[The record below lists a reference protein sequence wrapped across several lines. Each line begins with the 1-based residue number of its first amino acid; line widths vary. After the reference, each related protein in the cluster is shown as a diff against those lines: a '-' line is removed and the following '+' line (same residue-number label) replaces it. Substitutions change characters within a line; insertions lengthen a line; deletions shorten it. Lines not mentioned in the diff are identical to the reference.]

1 MDKDIIIEDENNN
14 KDNKNK
20 ENSVDNQISKKN
32 DKDTKEI
39 KKEIKEDKKD
49 TIDEKIVIDME
60 EDKSSKDDN
69 KNAKSDVS
77 YKKKDNKNKSGNNT
91 GLVLIVSILLS
102 FVCGMIGAY
111 LICQT
116 VSVEQVVKN
125 ITTSELVENSIS
137 SSVDKVYGSTV
148 VVIASSKGKTISTGT
163 GFIYKKKDG
172 KAYIMTNNHV
182 IDGADSV
189 AVEFNDKNDT
199 IDASIVG
206 GDTYADIA
214 VLTIK
219 DDNYTSVEIGDVDS
233 LKLGDTIFTVG
244 SPMGVN
250 YKGTVTKGILSG
262 KERMVEVNLTG
273 STSDYYMKVLQIDAA
288 VNPGNSGGPLCD
300 VSGNVIGII
309 SLKIVKDEVEGMGFA
324 IPIEDALKY
333 ASLIEDGGEIARPYL
348 GISMLDLSEEYLLW
362 QNRIT
367 LPDGISEG
375 VAVVEVE
382 NGTPASKA
390 GLKKGDIITKI
401 NDEDT
406 GTLAEFRYEL
416 YKHDVGEKIKVTF
429 YRNGKEQSA
438 EVTLGKNPN
447 N

>member
-1 MDKDIIIEDENNN
+1 MDKDLLNDEEKNNN
-14 KDNKNK
+14 K
-20 ENSVDNQISKKN
+20 
-32 DKDTKEI
+32 
-39 KKEIKEDKKD
+39 
-49 TIDEKIVIDME
+49 
-60 EDKSSKDDN
+60 EDKSSNEERDKIDN
-69 KNAKSDVS
+69 KNDKKSSENKNVS
-77 YKKKDNKNKSGNNT
+77 DTDIEKKKEDGTTINEDKRKVNLDDTIVIEKVNSKGTKSGKKNSNT
-91 GLVLIVSILLS
+91 SVVLIVSILLS
-102 FVCGMIGAY
+102 FICGMLGAY
-111 LICQT
+111 LISKT
-116 VSVEQVVKN
+116 FSVEQVVKN
-125 ITTSELVENSIS
+125 ITTSELIENSIS

-148 VVIASSKGKTISTGT
+148 VVIASKDGKKISTGT
-163 GFIYKKKDG
+163 GFIYKKNNG

-189 AVEFNDKNDT
+189 VVEFNDKDDQ

-219 DDNYTSVEIGDVDS
+219 DDNYTVVETGEVDS

-262 KERMVEVNLTG
+262 KERLVAVNLSG

-300 VSGNVIGII
+300 VSGNVVGII
-309 SLKIVKDEVEGMGFA
+309 SLKIVQDEVEGMGFA

-333 ASLIEDGGEIARPYL
+333 ASLIEDGGEISRPYL
-348 GISMLDLSEEYLLW
+348 GIGMLDLSEEYYLW
-362 QNRIT
+362 QNRINI
-367 LPDGISEG
+367 PEGVDEG
-375 VAVVEVE
+375 VAVVSVE

-390 GLKKGDIITKI
+390 GLKKGDIIVKI
-401 NDEDT
+401 NDSNV
-406 GTLAEFRYEL
+406 GSLAEFRYEL
-416 YKHDVGEKIKVTF
+416 YKYDVGDKVKITF
-429 YRNGKEQSA
+429 YRDGKEQSVN
-438 EVTLGKNPN
+438 VTLGKNTN

>member
-1 MDKDIIIEDENNN
+1 MDKDIIIEDENSN

-20 ENSVDNQISKKN
+20 ENSVDNQTSKKD
-32 DKDTKEI
+32 DKDTN
-39 KKEIKEDKKD
+39 
-49 TIDEKIVIDME
+49 DEKIVIDME
-60 EDKSSKDDN
+60 EDKSSKEDN

-77 YKKKDNKNKSGNNT
+77 YKKKDKKKSGNNT

-199 IDASIVG
+199 IEASIVG

-367 LPDGISEG
+367 LPDGVSEG

>member
-1 MDKDIIIEDENNN
+1 MDKDIIIEDENSN

-20 ENSVDNQISKKN
+20 ENSVDNQTSKKD

-39 KKEIKEDKKD
+39 KEDNKD
-49 TIDEKIVIDME
+49 TNDEKIVIDME
-60 EDKSSKDDN
+60 EDKSSKEDN
-69 KNAKSDVS
+69 KSTKSDVS
-77 YKKKDNKNKSGNNT
+77 YKKKDKKKSGNNT

-367 LPDGISEG
+367 LPDGVSEG

>member
-1 MDKDIIIEDENNN
+1 MDKDIIIEDENSN

-20 ENSVDNQISKKN
+20 ENSVDNQISKKD

-49 TIDEKIVIDME
+49 TNDEKIVIDME
-60 EDKSSKDDN
+60 EDKPSKDDN
-69 KNAKSDVS
+69 KSVKSDVS
-77 YKKKDNKNKSGNNT
+77 YKKKDKKKSGNNT

-199 IDASIVG
+199 IEASIVG

-367 LPDGISEG
+367 LPDG
-375 VAVVEVE
+375 A
-382 NGTPASKA
+382 A
-390 GLKKGDIITKI
+390 
-401 NDEDT
+401 
-406 GTLAEFRYEL
+406 LA
-416 YKHDVGEKIKVTF
+416 
-429 YRNGKEQSA
+429 
-438 EVTLGKNPN
+438 
-447 N
+447 

>member
-1 MDKDIIIEDENNN
+1 MDKDIIIEDENSN

-20 ENSVDNQISKKN
+20 ENSVDNQTSKKD
-32 DKDTKEI
+32 DKDT
-39 KKEIKEDKKD
+39 KEIKEDKKD
-49 TIDEKIVIDME
+49 TNDEKIVIDME
-60 EDKSSKDDN
+60 EDKSSNEDN

-77 YKKKDNKNKSGNNT
+77 YKKKDKKKSGNNT

-199 IDASIVG
+199 IEASIVG

-219 DDNYTSVEIGDVDS
+219 DDNYTAVEIGDVDS

-244 SPMGVN
+244 SPMGAN

-367 LPDGISEG
+367 LPDGVSEG